1 MEEEKSVGTVLRE
14 AREAKGLSI
23 EQLYERTRILTQYI
37 ELLEQDRYDFL
48 PEPYVR
54 GFVRSLCEALEIDAE
69 PLLDQIHSFLHPEPE
84 PEEGGEAEGGTEVPE
99 SVAETSGK
107 TRKPARRP
115 RRTGDYVLAALF
127 VIVIGAIVWI
137 YAHYKDRWFGPATQ
151 GVKEIPLEA
160 ALSDTAAAPT
170 NVRQKP
176 RPAPN
181 RAAVQ
186 TLSPISLTLE
196 ATDSSWVRVVVD
208 DTLAHEY
215 LFGPGNSKTLQGFRT
230 FYIKTGN
237 AGGLALKLNGKDVG
251 PVGAP
256 GQVVELWINRD
267 GEVRKRAGRV
277 PRRTV
282 AEPAQP

>member
-1 MEEEKSVGTVLRE
+1 MEEEKSVGTILRE

-23 EQLYERTRILTQYI
+23 EELYEKTRILTQYI

-54 GFVRSLCEALEIDAE
+54 GFVRSLAEKLEIDAE

-84 PEEGGEAEGGTEVPE
+84 PEEGVEGEEGLEAPE
-99 SVAETSGK
+99 PVAEK
-107 TRKPARRP
+107 PKEAHKPARRP

-127 VIVIGAIVWI
+127 VIVIGIVVWV
-137 YAHYKDRWFGPATQ
+137 YAHYKDRWFGPSGQ
-151 GVKEIPLEA
+151 SVKEIPLEA
-160 ALSDTAAAPT
+160 ALSDTSSAPT
-170 NVRQKP
+170 TP
-176 RPAPN
+176 RRTPWTTPSAS
-181 RAAVQ
+181 ASK
-186 TLSPISLTLE
+186 LSPIALTLE

-277 PRRTV
+277 PRRTAGEQV
-282 AEPAQP
+282 QP